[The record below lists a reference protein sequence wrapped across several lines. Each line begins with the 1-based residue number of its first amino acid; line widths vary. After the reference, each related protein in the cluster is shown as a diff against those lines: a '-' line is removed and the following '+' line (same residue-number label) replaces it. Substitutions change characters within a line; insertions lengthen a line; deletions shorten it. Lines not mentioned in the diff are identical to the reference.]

1 MPADS
6 TDSAVLTVDSLTAG
20 FGAAEEVANFGHVP
34 GGEVIFGAGTLAEV
48 GTQACGLGAS
58 KVLLV
63 TDPGLRAAGHEER
76 CIAYLKEAGLEVVIF
91 DEVRENPTTRDVDR
105 AVQMANGN
113 EIDLIIGLGGG
124 SSMDTAKGTNFIL
137 TNGGRMHDYWGVDKA
152 EKPMLPLI
160 AIPTTSGTGSECQ
173 SFALIADRETH
184 AKMACGDKKA
194 AAAVAILDPELTVTQ
209 PTKVTAVTGIDAI
222 AHAIETAVCKNSS
235 ETSLAYS
242 KLAFAMLR
250 EGFSQVLENPGD
262 LAARARMQLGAAYAG
277 TAIENSMLG
286 IAHSCA
292 NPLTAR
298 YGTIHGQAVG
308 VVLPAVIRFNAQDP
322 SAAATYRELA
332 DGEDLASWVTAQL
345 QLAGLATGLAELGVE
360 EGKIDEMAAEA
371 AGQWTAQFNPI
382 AADQNAL
389 ADLYRSA
396 M

>member
-1 MPADS
+1 M
-6 TDSAVLTVDSLTAG
+6 TVASLSAG
-20 FGAAEEVANFGHVP
+20 FGASEEVVNFSHVP
-34 GGEVIFGAGTLAEV
+34 GGGVVF
-48 GTQACGLGAS
+48 GLGALAQVGTRARDLGAN

-76 CIAYLKEAGLEVVIF
+76 CIGYLREACLEIIIF

-105 AVQMANGN
+105 AVRVATGN
-113 EIDLIIGLGGG
+113 DIDLIIGLGGG
-124 SSMDTAKGTNFIL
+124 SSMDTAKATNFIL
-137 TNGGRMHDYWGVDKA
+137 TNGGRMHDYWGVGKA

-209 PTKVTAVTGIDAI
+209 PAKVTAVTGIDAM
-222 AHAIETAVCKNSS
+222 AHAIETAVSGKRS

-250 EGFSQVLENPGD
+250 DGFAQVLENPD
-262 LAARARMQLGAAYAG
+262 DMAARARMQLGAAYAG

-308 VVLPAVIRFNAQDP
+308 VVLPTVIRFNSQSEDVAK
-322 SAAATYRELA
+322 TYGELA
-332 DGEDLASWVTAQL
+332 DGEDLADWVTSQL
-345 QLAGLATGLAELGVE
+345 QLAGLATRLSELGVE
-360 EGKIDEMAAEA
+360 ASAIDEMASEA
-371 AGQWTAQFNPI
+371 AEQWTAQFNPI
-382 AADQNAL
+382 AADKAAL

-396 M
+396 L